1 MSSQDKQ
8 IDQGKQIDSGS
19 RGAKPDER
27 GKSLFRDLPIV
38 AIIGRPNVGKSTLFN
53 RIVRG
58 RVAIVNDE
66 PGVTRDRNYRESHW
80 AGKRFFVVD
89 TGGLVPYTKD
99 TIEHLI
105 RKQVEAAVNEAA
117 VVVFVVDA
125 STGLNPL
132 DRDIA
137 DLVRRS
143 GKQYVL
149 VANKVDSKQARVFA
163 NEFYALG
170 LGNYVETSAEH
181 GTNSGDLLDAIIALI
196 PEVESDERHVAAIA
210 VVGKPNV
217 GKSSLVNRLAGSET
231 MIVDDI
237 PGTTRDA
244 VDTFVNTK
252 YGVVKLVDTAGLR
265 RKARADSDLER
276 HANLRSIS
284 AIDRSEVTILM
295 LDAESGLTKQDLTI
309 AAYVEQSG
317 KGIVIAWNKWDLHGK
332 EDQMDFARKV
342 RERFRHQPYIP
353 VTFLSC
359 LTGEGVDALVDKCFQ
374 VNAARDTRIPTGILN
389 RTLEPHIRRKPPS
402 GKGRRAPRVYYL
414 AQSGTKPPAFT
425 LFVND
430 PEIIK
435 ESFKSFLEKRIR
447 DIYPFEGTPVRI
459 RVRKSK

>member
-8 IDQGKQIDSGS
+8 IDTGS
-19 RGAKPDER
+19 EGAEPAPTR
-27 GKSLFRDLPIV
+27 RSLFRDLPIV

-58 RVAIVNDE
+58 RVAIVDDE

-89 TGGLVPYTKD
+89 TGGLVPDSKD

-105 RKQVEAAVNEAA
+105 RKQVEAAVDEAA

-125 STGLNPL
+125 AAGLTPL

-137 DLVRRS
+137 DLVRKS
-143 GKQYVL
+143 GKQIVL

-170 LGNYVETSAEH
+170 LGNYIETSAEH

-196 PEVESDERHVAAIA
+196 PEVESDEQHVAAIA

-217 GKSSLVNRLAGSET
+217 GKSSLVNRLAGSDT
-231 MIVDDI
+231 MIVDDV

-244 VDTFVNTK
+244 VDTFVDTK

-265 RKARADSDLER
+265 RKARADSDLEK

-295 LDAESGLTKQDLTI
+295 LDAESGLTKQDLAI

-317 KGIVIAWNKWDLHGK
+317 KGMVIAWNKWDLRGK
-332 EDQMDFARKV
+332 DEQLDFAKNV

-359 LTGEGVDALVDKCFQ
+359 LSGEGVDELVDKCFQ
-374 VNAARDTRIPTGILN
+374 VHAARDTRIPTGILN

-430 PEIIK
+430 PDIIK
-435 ESFKSFLEKRIR
+435 ESFKRFLEKRIR